1 MKSGTI
7 NFVLIILLL
16 TLLVVSCNG
25 NKKTTSPDYLVIQ
38 PFVSDSLNEVVEPIF
53 YGDHNFILADSEKIY
68 YHDNSGYSY
77 GMCGTGIDFTKPPFL
92 CLTPDSLREIKQE
105 DLSSFLKKIAKKPN
119 RHLLISI
126 SSPVDTIRNNAVFVI
141 RNFFENKKKDQLVGI
156 RKFTEEE
163 EYVVQ
168 AKLNNKPYNPR
179 NISWKTGFSIEVPSM
194 SETIKFIPPE
204 VD

>member
-1 MKSGTI
+1 MKWHLIYLIGI
-7 NFVLIILLL
+7 VLL
-16 TLLVVSCNG
+16 SCEE
-25 NKKTTSPDYLVIQ
+25 KQQKEPDYFVIN
-38 PFVSDSLNEVVEPIF
+38 PFVKDSLDEVEPIF

-68 YHDNSGYSY
+68 YHDNSGYYY
-77 GMCGTGIDFTKPPFL
+77 GMCGTGIDFTKPPYL

-105 DLSSFLKKIAKKPN
+105 DLLGFLKKIAKKPN

-168 AKLNNKPYNPR
+168 AKLNNKAYNPR

-204 VD
+204 VQ